1 MLARYFTPVRIFGWS
16 VVAALVLGY
25 NAHLDR
31 YITPERGLGY
41 ALGIIG
47 GSLMLVLL
55 IYPARKRAEWLRVLG
70 GVPLWYRTHM
80 TLGIVG
86 PLLVLYHANFSLGA
100 TNSNVALF
108 CMLAVSGSGLVGRY
122 IYGRVYGEW
131 HEHQT
136 TLEELQATA
145 DQLRKQTHAITM
157 LPDYLGAIES
167 EEQRLFRP
175 ATTPLGA
182 SDVSGDHR
190 SALDAGALAPQ
201 QPHPAHGAGGGA
213 AVADA
218 RRPRQQA
225 DRDRDELRH
234 AAPRCRAQGARAWA
248 LRQAVFPVAPGARA
262 VLHHAAGG
270 RNRARDFGD
279 RILTGCNDW
288 GSWCDGWKF
297 DG

>member
-1 MLARYFTPVRIFGWS
+1 MPARYFTPARIFGWC
-16 VVAALVLGY
+16 VLAALVGGY
-25 NAHLDR
+25 CAHLDR

-55 IYPARKRAEWLRVLG
+55 IYPARKRVEWLRVLG

-108 CMLAVSGSGLVGRY
+108 CMLLVSGSGLIGRY

-182 SDVSGDHR
+182 MMYPVTIGLR
-190 SALDAGALAPQ
+190 SMLARWRLNNRIRRMVLEAARQSPTLAAHGRRLTATAMSYATRRLDAVRRVREHGLYVRLFSLWHLAHVPFFIMLLV
-201 QPHPAHGAGGGA
+201 AGI
-213 AVADA
+213 V
-218 RRPRQQA
+218 
-225 DRDRDELRH
+225 H
-234 AAPRCRAQGARAWA
+234 
-248 LRQAVFPVAPGARA
+248 VISVT
-262 VLHHAAGG
+262 VY
-270 RNRARDFGD
+270 
-279 RILTGCNDW
+279 
-288 GSWCDGWKF
+288 
-297 DG
+297 

>member
-25 NAHLDR
+25 YGHLDR

-55 IYPARKRAEWLRVLG
+55 IYPARKRVEWLRALG

-108 CMLAVSGSGLVGRY
+108 CMLAVSGSGLIGRY
-122 IYGRVYGEW
+122 FYGRVYGEW
-131 HEHQT
+131 TEHQT
-136 TLEELQATA
+136 TLEELQATE

-182 SDVSGDHR
+182 VMYPVTIGVR
-190 SALDAGALAPQ
+190 SLVARWRLNNRIRHMVLAAARQSPTLAAHGPRLTATAMNYATRRLDAVRRVREHGLYVRLFSLWHLAHVPFFIMLLV
-201 QPHPAHGAGGGA
+201 AGI
-213 AVADA
+213 V
-218 RRPRQQA
+218 
-225 DRDRDELRH
+225 H
-234 AAPRCRAQGARAWA
+234 
-248 LRQAVFPVAPGARA
+248 VISVT
-262 VLHHAAGG
+262 VY
-270 RNRARDFGD
+270 
-279 RILTGCNDW
+279 
-288 GSWCDGWKF
+288 
-297 DG
+297 

>member
-1 MLARYFTPVRIFGWS
+1 MLARYFTPVRIFGWG
-16 VVAALVLGY
+16 VVAALVVGY

-31 YITPERGLGY
+31 YITPERGIGY

-55 IYPARKRAEWLRVLG
+55 LYPARKRAEWLRFLG

-145 DQLRKQTHAITM
+145 DQLRKQTQAITM
-157 LPDYLGAIES
+157 LPNYLGAIES

-175 ATTPLGA
+175 ARTPFGA
-182 SDVSGDHR
+182 MMYPVTIGLR
-190 SALDAGALAPQ
+190 SLLARWRLNNRIRRMVLEAARQSPTLAAHGSRLTATAMNYATRRLDAVRRVREHGLYVRLFSLWHLAHVPFFIMLLV
-201 QPHPAHGAGGGA
+201 AGI
-213 AVADA
+213 V
-218 RRPRQQA
+218 
-225 DRDRDELRH
+225 H
-234 AAPRCRAQGARAWA
+234 
-248 LRQAVFPVAPGARA
+248 VISVT
-262 VLHHAAGG
+262 VY
-270 RNRARDFGD
+270 
-279 RILTGCNDW
+279 
-288 GSWCDGWKF
+288 
-297 DG
+297 